1 MQQGCSKRE
10 TKNASPPSRSAT
22 IANVESD
29 LQFIVV
35 FPMAEGTNED
45 QPAQREY
52 LTEKEVTQLCDAARV
67 QAEMAAFRRL
77 KRKKS
82 RARRGVPRNVFQ
94 TATTLGFTQ
103 FASVNFTA
111 RTPFQFRRPCE

>member
-1 MQQGCSKRE
+1 MRFLSRLPRYRE
-10 TKNASPPSRSAT
+10 IWEQPEERRLQRVF
-22 IANVESD
+22 AN
-29 LQFIVV
+29 L
-35 FPMAEGTNED
+35 
-45 QPAQREY
+45 
-52 LTEKEVTQLCDAARV
+52 LT
-67 QAEMAAFRRL
+67 AFRRL